1 MKTKILILTFFL
13 YSAVAAQTG
22 AEIWLYH
29 APIDYD
35 ENSFRKDGKTTGFYG
50 AYRSASGYV
59 WEGAVEKTHVSY
71 KKSPVPYWVWPDLDQ
86 TDFTL
91 ALTRNRQSSH
101 SSRFGL
107 HAISSS
113 DNDTDDAFTLFAG
126 FSRYHPYDDYYGGTL
141 YYTHYPN
148 IDLQVWQAV
157 PKVGKYLGNPILRGT
172 FFIQGKLNLIAID
185 EKQGDGNTYFSA
197 EGEVSWY
204 YGAVSLSLGAW
215 GGTQLWA
222 VRDDG
227 FIVYNSADKHTGGV
241 TFQAGYALTDNTR
254 LNISIDQEQVTETTG
269 ADTDMTKYSLSLKHT
284 F

>member
-1 MKTKILILTFFL
+1 MKTKILILTL
-13 YSAVAAQTG
+13 YAVVSAVAAQT
-22 AEIWLYH
+22 EISLYH
-29 APIDYD
+29 APINYD
-35 ENSFRKDGKTTGFYG
+35 EESFRKDGKTTGLYA

-71 KKSPVPYWVWPDLDQ
+71 KKSPVPCWVWPDLDQ

-101 SSRFGL
+101 AYRFGL
-107 HAISSS
+107 HAISSD
-113 DNDTDDAFTLFAG
+113 DNDTDEAFTLFAG
-126 FSRYHPYDDYYGGTL
+126 FSRYHPYDDSYGGSV
-141 YYTHYPN
+141 YYSHYPN

-157 PKVGKYLGNPILRGT
+157 PKVGKYLGDPITTGT
-172 FFIQGKLNLIAID
+172 FLIQGKLNLIAI
-185 EKQGDGNTYFSA
+185 EAGNSYFSA

-204 YGAVSLSLGAW
+204 YRDVSLSLGAW
-215 GGTQLWA
+215 GGTQLYA

-227 FIVYNSADKHTGGV
+227 FVVYNSADKHTGGV

-254 LNISIDQEQVTETTG
+254 LNISIDQEQVRETTG
-269 ADTDMTKYSLSLKHT
+269 TDTDVTVYSLSLKHT